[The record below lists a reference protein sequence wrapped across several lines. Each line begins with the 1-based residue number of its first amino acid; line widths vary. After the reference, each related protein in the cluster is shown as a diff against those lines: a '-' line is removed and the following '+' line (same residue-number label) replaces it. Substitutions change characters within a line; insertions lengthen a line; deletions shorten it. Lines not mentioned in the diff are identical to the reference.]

1 MNKVAIVVGHDK
13 IEQGAYSNLLKQSEF
28 AYHSE
33 LVKLLPF
40 DIYYRSTKGSYMDK
54 MRELAKQINGKG
66 YTLVVEL
73 HFNMFNGKANGTEC
87 LYHHKSS
94 VGKRYAEIYC
104 KKVVNEYGT
113 VLRGAKGISSGNG
126 FGFVSLMDAP
136 ALVVEPI
143 FGDNKESL
151 KFKDLTKHAKLLIDT
166 FC

>member
-1 MNKVAIVVGHDK
+1 MNKIAIVVGHDK
-13 IEQGAYSNLLKQSEF
+13 IEQGAYSHLLKHSEF
-28 AYHSE
+28 SYYSE

-40 DIYYRSTKGSYMDK
+40 DIYFRSTKGSYMDK

-73 HFNMFNGKANGTEC
+73 HFNMFNGKANGTEA
-87 LYHHKSS
+87 LYHHKSTI
-94 VGKRYAEIYC
+94 GKRYAEIYC
-104 KKVVNEYGT
+104 QNVVKEYGT
-113 VLRGAKGISSGNG
+113 VNRGAKGISGGNG

-136 ALVVEPI
+136 AIVLEPF

-151 KFKDLTKHAKLLIDT
+151 NFKDLNKHAKLLIDT

>member
-13 IEQGAYSNLLKQSEF
+13 IEQGAYSHLLKHSEF
-28 AYHSE
+28 SYHSE

-40 DIYYRSTKGSYMDK
+40 DIYYRSTKGIYVDK
-54 MRELAKQINGKG
+54 MLELASRINGKA

-73 HFNMFNGKANGTEC
+73 HFNMFNGVVNGTEC
-87 LYHHKSS
+87 LYHHKST

-104 KKVVNEYGT
+104 NNVVKEYGT
-113 VLRGAKGISSGNG
+113 VLRGAKGISGGNG

-136 ALVVEPI
+136 ALVLEPF
-143 FGDNKESL
+143 FGDNAEAL
-151 KFKDLTKHAKLLIDT
+151 KFKDLNKYAKLLIDT